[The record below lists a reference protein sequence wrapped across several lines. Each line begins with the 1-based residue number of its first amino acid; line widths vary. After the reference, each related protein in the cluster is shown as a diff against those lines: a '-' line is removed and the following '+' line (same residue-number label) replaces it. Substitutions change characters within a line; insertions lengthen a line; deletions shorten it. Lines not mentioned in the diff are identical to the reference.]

1 MKTRK
6 STSKPF
12 HSFLGGT
19 LKHVIIKLLILSLLV
34 GIAMNLLGWTPRNL
48 VYKAIKFFKLLW
60 ETGFTTFANLFYMTA
75 MGAIIVVPTFL
86 LLRIFR
92 KK

>member
-1 MKTRK
+1 
-6 STSKPF
+6 
-12 HSFLGGT
+12 
-19 LKHVIIKLLILSLLV
+19 
-34 GIAMNLLGWTPRNL
+34 MNLLGWTPRNL